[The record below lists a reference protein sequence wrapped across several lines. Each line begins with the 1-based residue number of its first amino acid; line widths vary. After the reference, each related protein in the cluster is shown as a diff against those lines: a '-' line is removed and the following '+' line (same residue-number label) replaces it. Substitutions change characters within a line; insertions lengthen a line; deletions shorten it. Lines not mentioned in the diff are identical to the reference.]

1 MKELQKK
8 ELEKEAELK
17 RELDEEVQ
25 FKRRLA

>member
-17 RELDEEVQ
+17 RELDEAVQ